1 MELILYYNVVLN
13 SIIKILH
20 NFFWSKKKEEK
31 NPMKQK
37 LSDSYLFKRHPSS
50 TIKNWANNLKF
61 GFYKRAWGG
70 HANDGDEFG
79 IWLKYNSKE
88 ELFQILEG
96 FNIPLKRIPYNFPK
110 AIQNQS
116 YSSEEF
122 EKFKNEIKD
131 FPEYEQPSLISISSV
146 PCFCWIENGKFS
158 LSLAG
163 AEDGNRYEVT
173 ETDFKNC
180 LNLERTIEKANL
192 ESFISNEYQDRVT
205 HISPKHYPELF
216 E

>member
-1 MELILYYNVVLN
+1 MNVLN
-13 SIIKILH
+13 KILGR
-20 NFFWSKKKEEK
+20 KKEVN

-37 LSDSYLFKRHPSS
+37 LSDSYLYQTHSRS
-50 TIKNWANNLKF
+50 TIRSWANDLKF

-79 IWLKYNSKE
+79 IWLNYNSKE

-96 FNIPLKRIPYNFPK
+96 LNITLKKIPENYPK
-110 AIQNQS
+110 AIPGKS
-116 YSSEEF
+116 YPAEEF

-131 FPEYEQPSLISISSV
+131 FPEYEQPSHISISSV
-146 PCFCWIENGKFS
+146 RCFCWIENGKLS
-158 LSLAG
+158 ISLAG

-173 ETDFKNC
+173 EADFNNC
-180 LNLERTIEKANL
+180 LVIERTIEKANL
-192 ESFISNEYQDRVT
+192 QPFKSKEYEDWVT
-205 HISPKHYPELF
+205 HVSPKYYPELF

>member
-1 MELILYYNVVLN
+1 MILLN
-13 SIIKILH
+13 KI
-20 NFFWSKKKEEK
+20 FGRKEVEKK

-37 LSDSYLFKRHPSS
+37 LSDSYLFQTHPPS
-50 TIKNWANNLKF
+50 TIKSWVNDLKF

-79 IWLKYNSKE
+79 IWLNYSSKE
-88 ELFQILEG
+88 ELFRILEG
-96 FNIPLKRIPYNFPK
+96 FNIVLNRIPDNYPK
-110 AIQNQS
+110 AVPGKS

-131 FPEYEQPSLISISSV
+131 FPEYEQPSHISISSV
-146 PCFCWIENGKFS
+146 PCFCWIENGKLS
-158 LSLAG
+158 LSLSG

-180 LNLERTIEKANL
+180 LAIERTIEKQKL
-192 ESFISNEYQDRVT
+192 EAYISKDYEDWVT
-205 HISPKHYPELF
+205 HISPKYYPELF